1 LDWHVSTPLPEQVVC
16 PGAHT
21 PVHAPPTHVWPLHAV
36 GELHVPLEVH
46 VSTPLPEHVV

>member
-1 LDWHVSTPLPEQVVC
+1 LDEEQLVC

-21 PVHAPPTHVWPLHAV
+21 PLHTPLTQVVLVQAT
-36 GELHVPLEVH
+36 GDPQVPLDVQ